1 MDAAPRHAAHAARRA
16 LTQFT
21 DEPCKRGSLTQHV
34 AQEYAGGNWH
44 RFAARATGRFELKKR
59 RDLPRRNGPLR
70 SAGGR
75 VATVCVEPQ
84 DAAPDQFADHA
95 RPDVRAQAEQ
105 ALGLRPCQPKT
116 GHFAEFGRH
125 SRNQPFT

>member
-59 RDLPRRNGPLR
+59 RDLSTTERTSAVSRWSRSDRLRRAAGPR
-70 SAGGR
+70 
-75 VATVCVEPQ
+75 T
-84 DAAPDQFADHA
+84 
-95 RPDVRAQAEQ
+95 
-105 ALGLRPCQPKT
+105 
-116 GHFAEFGRH
+116 
-125 SRNQPFT
+125 